1 MKSTFN
7 NLSLEKKQRIIKSCI
22 EEFGEHGY
30 DSSSVNRIIKRAGIS
45 KGGLY
50 EYVSSKE
57 ELFIYTVNY
66 ACSSLFSYLEKRINK
81 NIHNFQDSLMNR
93 LKLVSELTIDFYIDN
108 PDFIYLIVRTS
119 YLSNKTADAGIQDI
133 FRSHFLNIFKNSKF
147 SELKFPKEQILE
159 LIMWLFLKTQ
169 IDFLNKMETE
179 KDLLIIKKDYL
190 EKWKFYLE
198 MMENGIIKV

>member
-7 NLSLEKKQRIIKSCI
+7 NLSLEKKQRIIRSCI

-57 ELFIYTVNY
+57 ELFIYIVNY

-133 FRSHFLNIFKNSKF
+133 FRSHFLNIFKNSES

>member
-133 FRSHFLNIFKNSKF
+133 FRSHFLNIFKNSEF

>member
-66 ACSSLFSYLEKRINK
+66 ACSSLFSYLEKRINM

-119 YLSNKTADAGIQDI
+119 YLLNKTADAGIQDI
-133 FRSHFLNIFKNSKF
+133 FRSHFLNIFKNSES
-147 SELKFPKEQILE
+147 SELIFPKEQILE

-190 EKWKFYLE
+190 EKWKYYLE